1 MNQFS
6 WTMEP
11 VIAPVGTTVTTT
23 VVLPDGLP
31 AQAQIYLDVYDLNG
45 AHPGY
50 PVATLKLKAGVSQY
64 TVDEGDAN
72 QFLIFKA
79 SPATQQEAWFASAS
93 AGTVETRRVV
103 RDIGIVEPLSPGTVP
118 PVVAPPAPPPVAPP
132 VQSGHITRQT
142 LSAVSS
148 AIHTPNFDVHMKPG
162 DEVQIDIID
171 GPFLPKCPDFPYP
184 GLSVMWGSR
193 DVQGVRDISIS
204 TIPGDFN
211 PTTAQVIVDSDGPLG
226 VFAPNGDAH
235 FWFVADESVEVPRM
249 DYPYFKVVPND
260 KGRWTINFKARGTL
274 PLDSPA
280 QDGTLFYS
288 VG

>member
-1 MNQFS
+1 MNHYS
-6 WTMEP
+6 CTSTP
-11 VIAPVGTTVTTT
+11 TVAPPGTTVTT
-23 VVLPDGLP
+23 VIKLPEGLP
-31 AQAQIYLDVYDLNG
+31 ADAHIVLDVYDRYAFG
-45 AHPGY
+45 PG
-50 PVATLKLKAGVSQY
+50 PHAELILKDGVSQY
-64 TVDEGDAN
+64 TVDNGGDAG
-72 QFLIFKA
+72 QYLDVFA
-79 SPATQQEAWFASAS
+79 APAELQQPWFAGAT
-93 AGTVETRRVV
+93 GTVEMRRIV
-103 RDIGIVEPLSPGTVP
+103 RNYAGETPGTEP
-118 PVVAPPAPPPVAPP
+118 PVVAPPVSPP
-132 VQSGHITRQT
+132 VQSGHITHQT

-148 AIHTPNFDVHMKPG
+148 AIHTPNFDVHMQPG
-162 DEVQIDIID
+162 DEVRIEIID
-171 GPFLPKCPDFPYP
+171 GPFLPKYPAFAFP

-235 FWFVADESVEVPRM
+235 FWFVTDESVEVPRT
-249 DYPYFKVVPND
+249 DYPYFKVVPNE